1 MLDGTSYT
9 FMPIKD
15 FRAAHNLP
23 SEFGVGHFQ
32 PKDYAGLGRIDRAG
46 AELNAVRSA
55 VLGAIPE
62 RIPMQNLLVI
72 VDDLTRTFEN
82 QLMTINPQVGL
93 REAEIGFAVAGFSD
107 VCQAWVYALLR
118 ARASKAELPDFQMVY
133 RDWLNSTIRLF
144 SEVYVYPPD
153 WRIQVVAHAY
163 GRIGLLIYTPDSTHA
178 VYDPSLACPAEG
190 FMTTLLGEVCERLV
204 GSPH

>member
-1 MLDGTSYT
+1 MIFSLDGILYT
-9 FMPIKD
+9 FSPIKD
-15 FRAAHNLP
+15 FRAAHHLP
-23 SEFGVGHFQ
+23 PEFGIAQFQ

-46 AELNAVRSA
+46 AELNAVRSG

-62 RIPMQNLLVI
+62 RISMQNLLST
-72 VDDLTRTFEN
+72 VDDLTRIFEN

-118 ARASKAELPDFQMVY
+118 ARASKAELPDFPTVY

-144 SEVYVYPPD
+144 SEVYIYPPD

-163 GRIGLLIYTPDSTHA
+163 GRMGLLIHTPDTTYA

-190 FMTTLLGEVCERLV
+190 FMTALLGEVCERLV
-204 GSPH
+204 G

>member
-1 MLDGTSYT
+1 
-9 FMPIKD
+9 MPIKD

-23 SEFGVGHFQ
+23 PEFGVTQFQ

-55 VLGAIPE
+55 VIGAIPE
-62 RIPMQNLLVI
+62 HIPMQNLLVI

-82 QLMTINPQVGL
+82 QLAIINPQVGL

-118 ARASKAELPDFQMVY
+118 ARASKAELPDFRTVY

-153 WRIQVVAHAY
+153 CRIQVVAHAY
-163 GRIGLLIYTPDSTHA
+163 GRIGLLIRTPDTTHA
-178 VYDPSLACPAEG
+178 VYDPALACPAEG
-190 FMTTLLGEVCERLV
+190 FMTTLLAEVCERLV
-204 GSPH
+204 GSRG